1 MHACDFRA
9 VTPDTWDSFSNY
21 NSIRAEAEMKAS
33 AALREAINYTIQQTN
48 SDLDTQRMATDRAF
62 RKRIHEMEQVISEL
76 EWQQQNTKQEISD
89 VQTEIQSLQKSI
101 SEKQSPMMVAQTRL
115 ENRNCRPNVEL
126 CRDEAQYGLV
136 EEVYE
141 IAGSIQSL
149 MEKLAVAENN
159 MSTLVRSLTGMEEN
173 LAVKA
178 NSLNIDKQCMETR
191 MKLTAAEGVN

>member
-76 EWQQQNTKQEISD
+76 EWQQQNVPTPFAVNQLIILFKQ
-89 VQTEIQSLQKSI
+89 
-101 SEKQSPMMVAQTRL
+101 
-115 ENRNCRPNVEL
+115 
-126 CRDEAQYGLV
+126 
-136 EEVYE
+136 
-141 IAGSIQSL
+141 
-149 MEKLAVAENN
+149 
-159 MSTLVRSLTGMEEN
+159 
-173 LAVKA
+173 
-178 NSLNIDKQCMETR
+178 
-191 MKLTAAEGVN
+191 